1 MKAKVCQTYGWSEK
15 DMESLSIKKFY
26 EYWLCIPALEAQ
38 ATLGMI
44 QASQYPHLKDKSAR
58 TKVFNKL
65 MKVIKG
71 TVKNPNDGKT
81 ATFGNLMKSISRIS
95 GNG

>member
-1 MKAKVCQTYGWSEK
+1 MKAKVARTYGWSEK

-26 EYWLCIPALEAQ
+26 EYWLCIPALESQ
-38 ATLGMI
+38 STLNMI
-44 QASQYPHLKDKSAR
+44 QASQYPHLKDRSAR

-65 MKVIKG
+65 SKVIKSV
-71 TVKNPNDGKT
+71 VKNPNDGKT
-81 ATFGNLMKSISRIS
+81 ATFGNLMKSISRMS